1 MPERKK
7 ETNVEKRKRNKK
19 RKDGKTEKKQERK
32 AKLKESKEKE
42 RKEGAGKEG
51 EGRSRAALGGADAGT
66 RERPRLHVQRSALLH
81 GGRTSS
87 SEPRT
92 AGGPAGVCHN
102 RGASAQ
108 VSVAS
113 LSPRAPAAPASAETA
128 RFLPGPPPQPRVR
141 AQGGHAARK
150 GVHSGLSAMRAM
162 SALD

>member
-66 RERPRLHVQRSALLH
+66 RERPCLHVQRSALLH

-87 SEPRT
+87 SEPRIGSRT
-92 AGGPAGVCHN
+92 LTTCGMELCF
-102 RGASAQ
+102 
-108 VSVAS
+108 
-113 LSPRAPAAPASAETA
+113 PRFFTQNP
-128 RFLPGPPPQPRVR
+128 
-141 AQGGHAARK
+141 
-150 GVHSGLSAMRAM
+150 
-162 SALD
+162 